1 MMRARRAVLAAGL
14 AALLPL
20 PARAATSQTPIG
32 RVLIVGGGFGGS
44 ACARTLRRLDPR
56 IDVRLI
62 EPRARFYTGPYSNA
76 AIAGL
81 CAEGDVVQGP
91 AQVAGEGVRW
101 IGQRAVEIDPVL
113 RKLRTADGAVHEAD
127 RIVLSPGVAMRWD
140 RIEGLDARNSDRMP
154 HGWLGDHQVT
164 DLRAR
169 FDALPDGAQIA
180 IAAPANPYR
189 CPPGPYERAS
199 LMAWRLQQRGHHRTR
214 IRILDAKDDFTKR
227 ALFQLGWDTLYPAVI
242 EWVPRAAGGELKA
255 VDAARSELRL
265 HGGERLRADLACVI
279 PPQRA
284 AEIAQAA
291 DLADESLWCPVD
303 PASFESL
310 RHPGVYV
317 IGDACIAQPMPK
329 SAFSANSQAKLVA
342 LHIAAAFAGRA
353 LPEPRLVNTCYSLLA
368 PDYGISV
375 GGLYGVVSGR
385 LSTLNDGMSPL
396 VASRELR
403 AREATYAQHWYE
415 HITHDTFG

>member
-1 MMRARRAVLAAGL
+1 MRLSRRALLAAGL

-20 PARAATSQTPIG
+20 PPRASASPAPIG

-56 IDVRLI
+56 IEVRLI

-81 CAEGDVVQGP
+81 CAEGDVVHGP
-91 AQVAGEGVRW
+91 TRLADDGVHW
-101 IGQRAVEIDPVL
+101 IAQRAIEIDPV
-113 RKLRTADGAVHEAD
+113 RRSLRTEDGTVHAAD

-140 RIEGLDARNSDRMP
+140 GVEGLDARSSDRMP

-169 FDALPDGAQIA
+169 FDALPDGAQIV
-180 IAAPANPYR
+180 ISAPANPYR

-199 LMAWRLQQRGHHRTR
+199 LMAWRLQQRGHRRTR

-227 ALFQLGWDTLYPAVI
+227 ALFQLGWDALYPGVI
-242 EWVPRAAGGELKA
+242 EWVPRAAGGELQA
-255 VDAARSELRL
+255 VDAGGSALRL

-284 AEIAQAA
+284 AAIAQAA
-291 DLADESLWCPVD
+291 DLVDESLWCPVD

-310 RHPGVYV
+310 RQPGMHV

-342 LHIAAAFAGRA
+342 LHIAATFAGRA

-385 LSTLNDGMSPL
+385 LSTLNDGTSPL

-403 AREATYAQHWYE
+403 AREANYAQHWYE
-415 HITHDTFG
+415 HITRDTFG